1 MRPAV
6 PGVYGAQNG
15 GSYVSQGGARN
26 AGSAGLDPRSSGNS
40 GDVGQSLP
48 RVNPIAP
55 GREVDVLPVPNS
67 PGVFEVDNAATGG
80 PITIPGDTEP
90 WGIDE
95 LDCRRS
101 RRPQAAW
108 NWGTY
113 AGLELKKAQG
123 GMTPGEKVRGK
134 GSSKTGKGRLR
145 ETLGMFPTIGGFPN
159 PWFDQPLKYRY

>member
-1 MRPAV
+1 MGPSDGGSNVFGNAVADAGMILADAMSKQQDVGRLARAERLNAKLQKQVTDLTLRPVV
-6 PGVYGAQNG
+6 PGVYGEQNG
-15 GSYVSQGGARN
+15 GSYTSQGGARN

-90 WGIDE
+90 WV
-95 LDCRRS
+95 L
-101 RRPQAAW
+101 
-108 NWGTY
+108 
-113 AGLELKKAQG
+113 
-123 GMTPGEKVRGK
+123 MTTP
-134 GSSKTGKGRLR
+134 
-145 ETLGMFPTIGGFPN
+145 PP
-159 PWFDQPLKYRY
+159 